1 MRGIQRTATM
11 SAAGALALAG
21 LVGCDSAPL
30 GPQTFEAEERRRAEA
45 VVEPL
50 QRAAEVEK
58 ERRAK
63 IADLDLE

>member
-1 MRGIQRTATM
+1 MRAMHRVGTM
-11 SAAGALALAG
+11 GAAVALALVG

-30 GPQTFEAEERRRAEA
+30 GPQGFEAQEQRRAVA

-50 QRAAEVEK
+50 QTAAEVER

-63 IADLDLE
+63 LVEINVE

>member
-11 SAAGALALAG
+11 SAAAALALVG

-30 GPQTFEAEERRRAEA
+30 GPQGFEAQEQRRAEA

-50 QRAAEVEK
+50 QRADEVEK
-58 ERRAK
+58 ERRAT
-63 IADLDLE
+63 IANLDLE